1 MVFDV
6 NFFLEKKHMKKNYFI
21 TITLLFLNTQTSL
34 SQIIKDTIT
43 SQSIEEIKINSKKIS
58 VNKNQNS
65 SQIEIFSKEKI
76 EFQNFQSTADMLSN
90 SGALFVQKSQQGG
103 GSPVIR
109 GFEASRILLLV
120 DGVRMNNLIFRSGHL
135 QNVITVDENFLEM
148 AVVQFGPTSSLYGS
162 DALGGSVNMI
172 TKNAKFNTGFTGN
185 FNSRYSSV
193 NEEKSSYFDINYGNE
208 NFASLTA
215 FSYNDFGDLKMGK
228 SKNHNGDFFGERTN
242 YVETIGGVDILTQN
256 DNKYIQV
263 GSGFKQ
269 YNFMQKLVYTSKSGY
284 THNANFQYSTSS
296 NINRYDRLTDPA
308 GTGLKSAEW
317 YYGPQKRLLG
327 VYSLEKENVFTNT
340 DFKLDAGYQ
349 NVEESRMNRNFGN
362 YNLQNRIEN
371 VNIYSLAANFE
382 TKLKKGNLYYGMENY
397 YDDLKSTAF
406 KNNINTGVVVP
417 LDTRYPNGKN
427 NMMRNDIYVSYTSK
441 RYVATNFSAG
451 ARIGYATL
459 TSTIA
464 DNSIMPLPFNEIKQ
478 QNLTYSG
485 NIGLVHNASVNFI
498 LKTNLSSG
506 FRVPNIDDLA
516 KIFESGAGTLI
527 VPNKDLK
534 PEQTVTGD
542 FGFVLKSKSNK
553 HQFDATYFYTQLYD
567 AIVTDT
573 FTYNGQNTYN
583 FGGGDVR
590 NVVANQ
596 NLGKAFVTGVNGN
609 IKTTLAKNVQF
620 NGSYN
625 ITIGRVTTDGN
636 KRPLDHIPPFYGKL
650 GINYTPKWAT
660 FEAYMLFNGKK
671 QLSDYSTSGE
681 DNLNYAP
688 ANGMPAW
695 ETYNFKAAT
704 KSIEGFTLFTG
715 IENILDTQYR
725 NFASG
730 INAAGRNIYG
740 GAKYSF

>member
-21 TITLLFLNTQTSL
+21 IITLLFLNTQTSL

-256 DNKYIQV
+256 DNKYVQV

-406 KNNINTGVVVP
+406 KNNINTGEVVP

>member
-1 MVFDV
+1 M
-6 NFFLEKKHMKKNYFI
+6 LKNYAFLFFFI
-21 TITLLFLNTQTSL
+21 LLDSQL
-34 SQIIKDTIT
+34 SFSQEVTDTIKT
-43 SQSIEEIKINSKKIS
+43 QNIEEIKINSKKITID
-58 VNKNQNS
+58 KNQTP

-109 GFEASRILLLV
+109 GFESSRILLLV

-135 QNVITVDENFLEM
+135 QNVITVDENFLET
-148 AVVQFGPTSSLYGS
+148 ALVQYGPTSSLYGS

-172 TKNAKFNTGFTGN
+172 TKNAKLIDGFTGN
-185 FNSRYSSV
+185 FNTRYSSV
-193 NEEKSSYFDINYGNE
+193 NEEKSGYFDINYGDK

-228 SKNHNGDFFGERTN
+228 SKNHNGDFFGERTK
-242 YVETIGGVDILTQN
+242 YVETINGVDILTSN
-256 DNKYIQV
+256 DNKYVQI
-263 GSGFKQ
+263 GSAFKQ
-269 YNFMQKLVYTSKSGY
+269 YNFMQKLIYTSKSGY
-284 THNANFQYSTSS
+284 THNANLQYSTSS
-296 NINRYDRLTDPA
+296 NINRYDRLTDPSSS
-308 GTGLKSAEW
+308 GLKSAEW

-327 VYSLEKENVFTNT
+327 VYSLEKENVFINT

-371 VNIYSLAANFE
+371 VNIYSLATNFE
-382 TKLKKGNLYYGMENY
+382 TKLKRGNLYYGIENY

-427 NMMRNDIYVSYTSK
+427 NMMRNDIYISYTSK
-441 RYVATNFSAG
+441 RYVGTNFSMG
-451 ARIGYATL
+451 ARIGYASL
-459 TSTIA
+459 NSTIA

-478 QNLTYSG
+478 QNFTYSG
-485 NIGLVHNASVNFI
+485 NIGLVHNASENFI
-498 LKTNLSSG
+498 LKTNVSSG

-534 PEQTVTGD
+534 PEQTITGD

-567 AIVTDT
+567 AIVTDKFT
-573 FTYNGQNTYN
+573 FNNQNTYD

-590 NVVANQ
+590 NVIANQ

-609 IKTTLAKNVQF
+609 IKTTLTKNVQF

-625 ITIGRVTTDGN
+625 ITLGRVTTDGN
-636 KRPLDHIPPFYGKL
+636 KRPLDHIPPYFGKL
-650 GINYTPKWAT
+650 GINYTPKWAN

-671 QLSDYSTSGE
+671 HLSDYSTSGE
-681 DNLNYAP
+681 DNLVYAP
-688 ANGMPAW
+688 ANGIPAW

-715 IENILDTQYR
+715 VENLLDTQYR

-730 INAAGRNIYG
+730 INAGGRNIYG

>member
-1 MVFDV
+1 
-6 NFFLEKKHMKKNYFI
+6 MKKYYFYLFV
-21 TITLLFLNTQTSL
+21 LLVSTFQL
-34 SQIIKDTIT
+34 SFSQEVTDTIKT
-43 SQSIEEIKINSKKIS
+43 QNIEEIKINSKKIKID
-58 VNKNQNS
+58 KNQTP
-65 SQIEIFSKEKI
+65 SQIEIFTKEKI
-76 EFQNFQSTADMLSN
+76 EFQNFQNTADMLAN

-120 DGVRMNNLIFRSGHL
+120 DGIRMNNLIFRSGHL
-135 QNVITVDENFLEM
+135 QNVITVDENFLET
-148 AVVQFGPTSSLYGS
+148 ALVQYGPTSSLYGS
-162 DALGGSVNMI
+162 DALGGSVNML
-172 TKNAKFNTGFTGN
+172 TKNAKFINGFTGN
-185 FNSRYSSV
+185 FNTRYSSV
-193 NEEKSSYFDINYGNE
+193 NEEKSGYFDLNYGTT

-228 SKNHNGDFFGERTN
+228 KKNRNGDFFGGRIK
-242 YVETIGGVDILTQN
+242 YVETENGTDVLTQN
-256 DNKYIQV
+256 ENKYNQV
-263 GSGFKQ
+263 GSAFTQ
-269 YNFMQKLVYTSKSGY
+269 YNFMQKLVFKTKNGF

-296 NINRYDRLTDPA
+296 NINRYDRLTDIV

-327 VYSLEKENVFTNT
+327 VYSLEKENVFSNT

-371 VNIYSLAANFE
+371 VNVYSLAANFE
-382 TKLKKGNLYYGMENY
+382 TKLNKGNLYYGMENY
-397 YDDLKSTAF
+397 YDDLKSTAY
-406 KNNINTGVVVP
+406 KNNIKTGEIAP

-427 NMMRNDIYVSYTSK
+427 HMLRNDIYVSYTSK
-441 RYVATNFSAG
+441 RYIATNFSMG

-459 TSTIA
+459 NSTIA
-464 DNSIMPLPFNEIKQ
+464 DNSLMQLPFNEIKQ

-485 NIGLVHNASVNFI
+485 NIGLVHNASENFI
-498 LKTNLSSG
+498 FKTNLSSG

-553 HQFDATYFYTQLYD
+553 HQFDTTYFYTQLYD
-567 AIVTDT
+567 AIVTDSFT
-573 FTYNGQNTYN
+573 FNGQNTYD
-583 FGGGDVR
+583 FGSGDVR
-590 NVVANQ
+590 TVIANQ

-609 IKTTLAKNVQF
+609 IKTTIAKNVQF

-625 ITIGRVTTDGN
+625 VTLGRVTNNGN
-636 KRPLDHIPPFYGKL
+636 RRPLDHIPPHFGKL
-650 GINYTPKWAT
+650 GINFNPKWAD

-681 DNLNYAP
+681 DNLVYAP
-688 ANGMPAW
+688 ENGMPAW
-695 ETYNFKAAT
+695 ETYNFKVAS